1 MKLTWDNIG
10 ERFYETG
17 VEHGVLYPYKND
29 AYQKGVAWN
38 GLTAVSESPEGA
50 EATPLYA
57 DNIKYLNLISNEEFK
72 ATVEAYTYP
81 DEFAECDGS
90 AAISTGVYAGQQK
103 RTMFGMSYVT
113 KVGNDTEGT
122 DKGKKYHIIY
132 GATAAPSEKGYATIN
147 DSPEAITFS
156 WEISTVPV
164 EIGEGFRPTACVT
177 IDTTKVNDP
186 EKIAALEALLY
197 GTENTEPTLPLP
209 AKLIEIFGDTPTAY
223 KLTITEDEDTE
234 VTVTRNGV
242 ELSNNADISVGDVLT
257 ISVTGGTIT
266 VNGTAFVSGSTYT
279 VAGNVAVVSTKSE

>member
-50 EATPLYA
+50 EANPLFA

-72 ATVEAYTYP
+72 ATIEAYTYP

-90 AAISTGVYAGQQK
+90 AAISKGVYAGQQK
-103 RTMFGMSYVT
+103 RVPFGMSYVT

-132 GATAAPSEKGYATIN
+132 NATAAPSEKGYATIN

-156 WEISTVPV
+156 WEISTIPV
-164 EIGEGFRPTACVT
+164 SIGEGFRPTASIT
-177 IDTTKVNDP
+177 IDTTKVNDD

-197 GTENTEPTLPLP
+197 GTENSEPTLPLP

-242 ELSNNADISVGDVLT
+242 ELSNNADISAGDVLT

-266 VNGTAFVSGSTYT
+266 VNGTAFVSGNAYT

>member
-1 MKLTWDNIG
+1 MTRITWDNIG

-29 AYQKGVAWN
+29 AYQNGVAWN

-50 EATPLYA
+50 EANALYA

-72 ATVEAYTYP
+72 ATIEAYTYP

-90 AAISTGVYAGQQK
+90 ASIANGVMVGQQK
-103 RTMFGMSYVT
+103 RIPFGLSYVT
-113 KVGNDTEGT
+113 RVGNDTEGT

-132 GATAAPSEKGYATIN
+132 NATAAPSEKGYSTIN

-156 WEISTVPV
+156 WEVSTIPV
-164 EIGEGFRPTACVT
+164 EIGEGFRPTAHIV
-177 IDTTKVNDP
+177 IDTTKVNDST
-186 EKIAALEALLY
+186 KIELLEDMLY
-197 GTENTEPTLPLP
+197 GDANTAPTLPTP
-209 AKLIEIFGDTPTAY
+209 AQLIAIFGDAPTTY
-223 KLTITEDEDTE
+223 KLTITEDTDTE

-266 VNGTAFVSGSTYT
+266 VNGTAFTSGNTYT
-279 VAGNVAVVSTKSE
+279 VAGNVAVVSTKD

>member
-1 MKLTWDNIG
+1 MTKITWDNIG

-90 AAISTGVYAGQQK
+90 AALAAGVYAGQQK
-103 RTMFGMSYVT
+103 RTMFGLSYVT
-113 KVGNDTEGT
+113 KVGNDTDGT
-122 DKGKKYHIIY
+122 DKGKKYHLIY
-132 GATAAPSEKGYATIN
+132 GATAAPSEKSYATIN

-156 WEISTVPV
+156 WEISTVPIEV
-164 EIGEGFRPTACVT
+164 GSGFRPTACIT
-177 IDTTKVNDP
+177 IDTTKVNDDS
-186 EKIAALEALLY
+186 KIAALEDILY
-197 GTENTEPTLPLP
+197 GNASNDAAMPTIAQLQS
-209 AKLIEIFGDTPTAY
+209 IFGTSFT
-223 KLTITEDEDTE
+223 LTITEDEDTE
-234 VTVTRNGV
+234 VTVTRSGV
-242 ELSNNADISVGDVLT
+242 ALSNGATIAAGDVLT

-266 VNGTAFVSGSTYT
+266 VNGTAFTSGNTYT
-279 VAGNVAVVSTKSE
+279 VAGNTTVVSTKSE